1 MNKLTSKIDVA
12 LVEDDAATRERFCAS
27 IAASEYLRLVYAAVC
42 GNDMLNWLKDHHAD
56 VLLSDLG
63 LPDISGIDVIRY
75 CAIRHPATDIMVI
88 SMFEDESHV
97 LASIEAGASGYLL
110 KDAMD
115 DDIEK
120 QIMLLSSGGAPMTP
134 VIARLVLRK
143 FRKEPAPAVDVPP
156 GGALTPRE
164 LEVLNYI
171 SRGFK
176 YAEVARLHEVS
187 IHTVHTHIKNIYVKL
202 AVHSKSEA
210 VYEANKLG
218 LLK

>member
-1 MNKLTSKIDVA
+1 MSKMTSKIGVV
-12 LVEDDAATRERFCAS
+12 LVEDDLATAQRFSAS
-27 IAASEYLRLVYAAVC
+27 IARSDHMQLLFVASTGR
-42 GNDMLNWLKDHHAD
+42 DMLNWLMNNRAD

-75 CAIRHPATDIMVI
+75 CASHHPETDIMVI
-88 SMFEDESHV
+88 SMFEDEQHV
-97 LASIEAGASGYLL
+97 MASIEAGASGYLL
-110 KDAMD
+110 KDALD

-120 QIMLLSSGGAPMTP
+120 QILMLRAGGAPMTP
-134 VIARLVLRK
+134 LIARLVLRK
-143 FRKEPAPAVDVPP
+143 FRKEQTVVADEPP

-164 LEVLNYI
+164 MEVLNYI

-187 IHTVHTHIKNIYVKL
+187 IHTVHAHIKNIYVKL

-210 VYEANKLG
+210 VYEASRLG